1 MILYLF
7 LALINVSYADPS
19 WKWANA
25 IKIVDKHEFY
35 TNNEIIVRPK
45 GAWQTLFGVVYND
58 PNLKPLKD
66 CLYYKVPGDTE
77 AGTLKLKT
85 ISADKPCGEFLYS
98 PGDQEWTGLKAL
110 QFTVTDK
117 IMSVSITNA
126 QFQIEKWDALLFN
139 VFENPEPKAL
149 MSSAEYRSPP
159 VMYLTPYKG
168 VATIHPEKGK
178 PLEDK
183 KLCHDV
189 NEVCEEKSPSVCSQ
203 CSNGW
208 YEIPNGCPQGPK
220 YCGDIGCGQKTQP
233 ACRRGM
239 RYQREEKTYNCVEDS
254 SFVFC
259 AKGLSVQCQGNLPY
273 CF

>member
-7 LALINVSYADPS
+7 LALMNVSYADPS

-35 TNNEIIVRPK
+35 TNNEIIQRPK
-45 GAWQTLFGVVYND
+45 SSWQTLFGVLYHD
-58 PNLKPLKD
+58 SNLKTLKD
-66 CLYYKVPGDTE
+66 CVYYKVPGDGE

-85 ISADKPCGEFLYS
+85 VAADKACEEFLFS
-98 PGDQEWTGLKAL
+98 PGDQEWKNLKAVQYNL
-110 QFTVTDK
+110 TDRLL
-117 IMSVSITNA
+117 SVSITNA
-126 QFQIEKWDALLFN
+126 KFEIEKWEVPLFN
-139 VFENPEPKAL
+139 VFENPEPKLL

-168 VATIHPEKGK
+168 VATIHPVKGEA
-178 PLEDK
+178 LIDK

-189 NEVCEEKSPSVCSQ
+189 NEICEEKSPSVCSQ

-208 YEIPNGCPQGPK
+208 YEIPNGCAQGPK
-220 YCGDIGCGQKTQP
+220 YCGDLGCGQKAQP

-239 RYQREEKTYNCVEDS
+239 KYQRVEKIYNCTEDS
-254 SFVFC
+254 SFAYC
-259 AKGLSVQCQGNLPY
+259 AKGFSVQCQGNLPY